1 MREGYRSCFACF
13 QWNKN
18 FNLNHTH
25 SNIKRIDDKW
35 YIIIYLYNLKV
46 VFALP
51 FLQNMKYATTPISTS
66 STIIT
71 TVVTRARN
79 FWFCTSIKREKR
91 YASRFPVYRFSL
103 FHWKRKKKG
112 NMVRKNSPIQ
122 VHLKKMRISW
132 KSYIFFRNSIKKN

>member
-103 FHWKRKKKG
+103 FHWKRKKKE
-112 NMVRKNSPIQ
+112 RKYGE
-122 VHLKKMRISW
+122 KKFTYTGASQKNEDIVE
-132 KSYIFFRNSIKKN
+132 KLNFFP